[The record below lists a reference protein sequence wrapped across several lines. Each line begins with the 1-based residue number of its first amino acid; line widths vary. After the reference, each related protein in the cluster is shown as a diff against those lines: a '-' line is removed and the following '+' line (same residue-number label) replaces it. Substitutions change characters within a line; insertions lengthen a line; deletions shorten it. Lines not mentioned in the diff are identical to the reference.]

1 MGEIFSRVSS
11 FRSVL
16 LLRLVIGGCRHLRSF
31 PVQPSFSEV
40 SWNVRSR
47 YYYYYCMWEAPPNQT
62 EWWNK
67 KAEDVVLSSLSG
79 LELFLWVKFFCSLSL
94 CCLKG
99 SFSLRHSVFI
109 LREQSLSCCW
119 HTTASVFVCSG
130 GSFFFPL
137 VLFAFTCYCHSYN
150 LHCTAGFL
158 LEAAGWDTTRLS
170 ALL

>member
-16 LLRLVIGGCRHLRSF
+16 LLRLVIGGCRRLRSF

-137 VLFAFTCYCHSYN
+137 SF
-150 LHCTAGFL
+150 LHLHVTAIRIICTAQPDFF
-158 LEAAGWDTTRLS
+158 
-170 ALL
+170 